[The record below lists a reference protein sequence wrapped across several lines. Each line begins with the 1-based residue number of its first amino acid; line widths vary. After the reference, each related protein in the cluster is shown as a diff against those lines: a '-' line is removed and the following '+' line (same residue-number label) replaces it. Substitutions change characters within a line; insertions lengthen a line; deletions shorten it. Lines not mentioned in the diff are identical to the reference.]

1 MRAIDTKAASKLL
14 FINQTS
20 LILLA
25 PALYAASI
33 YMILKRL
40 IIILDAQ
47 RYSLVRVSWLIRFFV
62 GCDVLSFL
70 TQGAGMYS
78 HYRVVFFTPAV
89 LTSVAHRRCNA
100 SLKIIQQTWPNGPW
114 KLSRYWG
121 SSNSAYWLHPF
132 HGRDRYL
139 PFQDSTSTNR
149 EVYCRADSLAS
160 VHTCAVHWKH
170 SNHDPVDLSC
180 GRVHSRS

>member
-47 RYSLVRVSWLIRFFV
+47 RYSLVKVHWLTRFFV
-62 GCDVLSFL
+62 GCDVFSFL
-70 TQGAGMYS
+70 TQGAGM
-78 HYRVVFFTPAV
+78 
-89 LTSVAHRRCNA
+89 
-100 SLKIIQQTWPNGPW
+100 
-114 KLSRYWG
+114 
-121 SSNSAYWLHPF
+121 
-132 HGRDRYL
+132 
-139 PFQDSTSTNR
+139 
-149 EVYCRADSLAS
+149 
-160 VHTCAVHWKH
+160 
-170 SNHDPVDLSC
+170 
-180 GRVHSRS
+180 